1 MNSKEYVVYLA
12 TSDKDRKLYV
22 SLSNSETVWDLT
34 TDIEWAGVFSLSH
47 AESIRDVSRAEL
59 GFELKIEEV
68 DDGEDDD

>member
-47 AESIRDVSRAEL
+47 AESIRDTGRAEL
-59 GFELKIEEV
+59 GLELTIEEV
-68 DDGEDDD
+68 EEKDDE

>member
-34 TDIEWAGVFSLSH
+34 TDIAWAGVFSLSH
-47 AESIRDVSRAEL
+47 AESIRDVGCAEL
-59 GFELKIEEV
+59 GLELTIEEV
-68 DDGEDDD
+68 EVERRDI